1 VEREIHTGLHGDT
14 ETKNPLRRTRVRRKV
29 KSNWVLRIKMG
40 QRDQHS
46 SGSELLHVAGSC
58 DPDDEQGFIK

>member
-1 VEREIHTGLHGDT
+1 MEREIHTGLHGET
-14 ETKNPLRRTRVRRKV
+14 ETKNPLRRTRGRWKV
-29 KSNWVLRIKMG
+29 KTKWVLRIKMG
-40 QRDQHS
+40 QRGQHS